1 MRVITVPQDRY
12 LPSGTMKIAQVA
24 PKRIR
29 QVIAGAWLVSVAI
42 VASCMLAVLFPLG
55 PSFNLQAT
63 WYESAL
69 VISSPSAQ
77 SAKGDR
83 LRSGKVRERREVEP
97 IGTKSAPVSAGERK
111 IPVGC
116 DPAFSRLVKFGN
128 FTARCVT

>member
-1 MRVITVPQDRY
+1 MPQDRY
-12 LPSGTMKIAQVA
+12 LASRTTNIAQVA

-42 VASCMLAVLFPLG
+42 VASWMLAVLFPLG

-63 WYESAL
+63 RHESAL
-69 VISSPSAQ
+69 VISSPGAQ

-83 LRSGKVRERREVEP
+83 LGSGKARERREVEP
-97 IGTKSAPVSAGERK
+97 IGTKSAPVSTGERK

>member
-1 MRVITVPQDRY
+1 MPQDRY
-12 LPSGTMKIAQVA
+12 LASRTTNIAQVA

-42 VASCMLAVLFPLG
+42 VASWMLAVLFPLG

-63 WYESAL
+63 RHESAS
-69 VISSPSAQ
+69 VISSPGAQ

-83 LRSGKVRERREVEP
+83 LGSGKARERREVEP
-97 IGTKSAPVSAGERK
+97 IGTKFAPLSTGERK

>member
-1 MRVITVPQDRY
+1 MPQDRY
-12 LPSGTMKIAQVA
+12 LASRTTNIAQVA

-42 VASCMLAVLFPLG
+42 VASWMLAVLFPLG

-63 WYESAL
+63 RHESAL
-69 VISSPSAQ
+69 VISRAQ

-83 LRSGKVRERREVEP
+83 LGSGKARERREVEP
-97 IGTKSAPVSAGERK
+97 IGTKSAPVSTGERK

>member
-1 MRVITVPQDRY
+1 MITTPQDRY
-12 LPSGTMKIAQVA
+12 LPSGTTNIAQVA

-29 QVIAGAWLVSVAI
+29 QVIAGAWLASVAI
-42 VASCMLAVLFPLG
+42 VASWMLAVLFPLG

-63 WYESAL
+63 RHKSAL
-69 VISSPSAQ
+69 VISSPGAQ

-83 LRSGKVRERREVEP
+83 LGSGKARERREVEP
-97 IGTKSAPVSAGERK
+97 IGTKSAPVSTGERK

>member
-1 MRVITVPQDRY
+1 MPQDGY
-12 LPSGTMKIAQVA
+12 LLSGTTNSAQVA

-42 VASCMLAVLFPLG
+42 VASWMLAVLFPLG

-63 WYESAL
+63 RHESAS
-69 VISSPSAQ
+69 VTSSPGAQ

-83 LRSGKVRERREVEP
+83 LGSGKARERREVEP
-97 IGTKSAPVSAGERK
+97 IGTKSAPVSTGERK